1 MKHGIKLLA
10 KISALIAGGLLIGWM
25 SYWAGFSKSME
36 IGLYINQRSW
46 QVDAMEYESLAAK
59 LDAGKAE
66 EVHAHLKDLGAIMR
80 QQAGMQA
87 SGGENSI
94 SDLLLPTEALSLI
107 RTYNADRA
115 KPARPQRND
124 QKQDVTSPR

>member
-1 MKHGIKLLA
+1 MKHGIKRLA
-10 KISALIAGGLLIGWM
+10 NISALIAGGLLIGWM

-46 QVDAMEYESLAAK
+46 LVDAMEYESLAAK

-66 EVHAHLKDLGAIMR
+66 EVHAHLKDLGAMLR

-87 SGGENSI
+87 SGGDYSI
-94 SDLLLPTEALSLI
+94 SDLLLPTAALSLI

-115 KPARPQRND
+115 KPARPHRDD
-124 QKQDVTSPR
+124 QKHSATHP